1 MESEFSNFEYIQD
14 AFSNNNNNKSDESL
28 LDFNILSQIRTNQD
42 KNEITETETIINNE
56 IQNKIEVIKQVVD
69 ILGSHLNTYFETLK
83 NNTKRLEKPRIDEKI
98 LKNIGKKTIK
108 EIYSNNSKHNE
119 NIINNLISNKND
131 DNSIKKAV
139 LIDIMHLEFRIY
151 YSYFVSDKYLIQ
163 NSNLFY
169 TIDTLSNLLE
179 KIEKKEFEKLSIF
192 ERNSQ
197 IGKNKVNS
205 ILNDFKTKA
214 LELQDE
220 INNVI

>member
-14 AFSNNNNNKSDESL
+14 ALSNNINNELDESL
-28 LDFNILSQIRTNQD
+28 LDFNILSQIRTNKDQS
-42 KNEITETETIINNE
+42 EINETETTNNNE

-69 ILGSHLNTYFETLK
+69 ILGSHLNTYFEALK
-83 NNTKRLEKPRIDEKI
+83 NNTKRLEKPKIDEKI

-139 LIDIMHLEFRIY
+139 LIDILHLEFRIY
-151 YSYFVSDKYLIQ
+151 YSSFVSDKYLIQ

>member
-14 AFSNNNNNKSDESL
+14 ALSNNNNKSDESL
-28 LDFNILSQIRTNQD
+28 LDFNILSQIRTNHDQ
-42 KNEITETETIINNE
+42 NEITETETIINNE
-56 IQNKIEVIKQVVD
+56 IQKKIEVIKQVVD
-69 ILGSHLNTYFETLK
+69 ILDSHLNTYFETLK

-119 NIINNLISNKND
+119 NIINNLISNSNN

-139 LIDIMHLEFRIY
+139 LIDILQLEFRIY
-151 YSYFVSDKYLIQ
+151 YSSFVSDKYLIQ

>member
-14 AFSNNNNNKSDESL
+14 ALSNNNNKSDESL
-28 LDFNILSQIRTNQD
+28 LDFNILSQIRTNHDQ
-42 KNEITETETIINNE
+42 NEITETETIINNE

-69 ILGSHLNTYFETLK
+69 ILGSHLNTYFEALK

-119 NIINNLISNKND
+119 NIINNLISNSND

-151 YSYFVSDKYLIQ
+151 YSSFVSDKYLIQ

-179 KIEKKEFEKLSIF
+179 KIEKEEFEKLSIF

>member
-1 MESEFSNFEYIQD
+1 M
-14 AFSNNNNNKSDESL
+14 
-28 LDFNILSQIRTNQD
+28 
-42 KNEITETETIINNE
+42 
-56 IQNKIEVIKQVVD
+56 
-69 ILGSHLNTYFETLK
+69 
-83 NNTKRLEKPRIDEKI
+83 
-98 LKNIGKKTIK
+98 KNIGKKTIK

-139 LIDIMHLEFRIY
+139 LIDILQLEFRIY
-151 YSYFVSDKYLIQ
+151 YSSFVSDKYLIQ

>member
-1 MESEFSNFEYIQD
+1 M
-14 AFSNNNNNKSDESL
+14 K
-28 LDFNILSQIRTNQD
+28 
-42 KNEITETETIINNE
+42 
-56 IQNKIEVIKQVVD
+56 
-69 ILGSHLNTYFETLK
+69 
-83 NNTKRLEKPRIDEKI
+83 
-98 LKNIGKKTIK
+98 
-108 EIYSNNSKHNE
+108 
-119 NIINNLISNKND
+119 
-131 DNSIKKAV
+131 
-139 LIDIMHLEFRIY
+139 LEFRFY
-151 YSYFVSDKYLIQ
+151 YSSFVSDKYLIQ

>member
-14 AFSNNNNNKSDESL
+14 ALSNNINNELDESL
-28 LDFNILSQIRTNQD
+28 LDFNILSQIRTNKDQS
-42 KNEITETETIINNE
+42 EINETETTNNNE

-139 LIDIMHLEFRIY
+139 LIDILHLEFRIY
-151 YSYFVSDKYLIQ
+151 YSSFVSDKYLIQ

>member
-14 AFSNNNNNKSDESL
+14 ALSNNNNKSDESL

-42 KNEITETETIINNE
+42 QNEITETETTINNE

-69 ILGSHLNTYFETLK
+69 ILGSHLNTYFEALK
-83 NNTKRLEKPRIDEKI
+83 NNTKRLEKPKIDEKI

-119 NIINNLISNKND
+119 NIINNLISNSND

-139 LIDIMHLEFRIY
+139 LIDILQLEFRIY
-151 YSYFVSDKYLIQ
+151 YSSFVSDKYLIQ

-214 LELQDE
+214 LELEAE

>member
-14 AFSNNNNNKSDESL
+14 ALSNNNNKSDESL
-28 LDFNILSQIRTNQD
+28 LDFNILSQIRTNKD
-42 KNEITETETIINNE
+42 PNEITETETTINNE

-69 ILGSHLNTYFETLK
+69 ILGSHLNTYFEALK
-83 NNTKRLEKPRIDEKI
+83 NNTKRLEKPKIDEKI

-119 NIINNLISNKND
+119 NIINNLISNSND

-139 LIDIMHLEFRIY
+139 LIDILQLEFRIY
-151 YSYFVSDKYLIQ
+151 YSSFVSDKYLIQ

>member
-14 AFSNNNNNKSDESL
+14 ALSNNNNKSDESL

-42 KNEITETETIINNE
+42 KNEITETETTINNE

-69 ILGSHLNTYFETLK
+69 ILDSHLNTYFETLK
-83 NNTKRLEKPRIDEKI
+83 NNTKRLEKPKIDEKI

-119 NIINNLISNKND
+119 NIINNLISNSND

-139 LIDIMHLEFRIY
+139 LIDILKLEFRFY
-151 YSYFVSDKYLIQ
+151 YSSFVSDKYLIQ

>member
-14 AFSNNNNNKSDESL
+14 ALSNNNNKSDESL
-28 LDFNILSQIRTNQD
+28 LDFNILSQIRTNHDQ
-42 KNEITETETIINNE
+42 NEITETETIINNE
-56 IQNKIEVIKQVVD
+56 IQKKIEVIKQVVD
-69 ILGSHLNTYFETLK
+69 ILGSHLNTYFEALK

-119 NIINNLISNKND
+119 NIINNLISNSND

-139 LIDIMHLEFRIY
+139 LIDILQLEFRIY
-151 YSYFVSDKYLIQ
+151 YSSFVSDKYLIQ

-179 KIEKKEFEKLSIF
+179 KIEKEEFEKLSIF

>member
-1 MESEFSNFEYIQD
+1 M
-14 AFSNNNNNKSDESL
+14 
-28 LDFNILSQIRTNQD
+28 
-42 KNEITETETIINNE
+42 
-56 IQNKIEVIKQVVD
+56 
-69 ILGSHLNTYFETLK
+69 NTYLETLK
-83 NNTKRLEKPRIDEKI
+83 NNTKRLEKPKIDEKI

-119 NIINNLISNKND
+119 NIINNLISNSND

-139 LIDIMHLEFRIY
+139 LIDILQLEFRIY
-151 YSYFVSDKYLIQ
+151 YSSFVSYLIQ

>member
-1 MESEFSNFEYIQD
+1 MKE
-14 AFSNNNNNKSDESL
+14 
-28 LDFNILSQIRTNQD
+28 NQ
-42 KNEITETETIINNE
+42 
-56 IQNKIEVIKQVVD
+56 
-69 ILGSHLNTYFETLK
+69 Y
-83 NNTKRLEKPRIDEKI
+83 TKRLEKPRVDEKI

-139 LIDIMHLEFRIY
+139 LIDILQLEFRIY
-151 YSYFVSDKYLIQ
+151 YSSFVSDKYLIQ

>member
-14 AFSNNNNNKSDESL
+14 ALSNNNNKSDESL
-28 LDFNILSQIRTNQD
+28 LDFNILSQIRTNHDQ
-42 KNEITETETIINNE
+42 NEITETETIINNE

-69 ILGSHLNTYFETLK
+69 ILGSHLNTYLETLK

-119 NIINNLISNKND
+119 NIINNLISNSND

-139 LIDIMHLEFRIY
+139 LIDILQLEFRIY
-151 YSYFVSDKYLIQ
+151 YSSFVSDKYLIQ

-179 KIEKKEFEKLSIF
+179 KIEKEEFEKLSIF

>member
-14 AFSNNNNNKSDESL
+14 ALSNNNNNKSDESL
-28 LDFNILSQIRTNQD
+28 LDFNILSQIRTNHDQ
-42 KNEITETETIINNE
+42 NEITETETIINNE

-69 ILGSHLNTYFETLK
+69 ILGSHLNAYFEALK
-83 NNTKRLEKPRIDEKI
+83 NNTKRLEKPKIDEKI

-131 DNSIKKAV
+131 DNSNKKAV

-151 YSYFVSDKYLIQ
+151 YSSFVSDKCLIQ

-179 KIEKKEFEKLSIF
+179 KIEKEEFEKLSIF

-214 LELQDE
+214 LELKDE

>member
-14 AFSNNNNNKSDESL
+14 ALSNNNNKSDESL
-28 LDFNILSQIRTNQD
+28 LDFNILSQIRTNKD
-42 KNEITETETIINNE
+42 PNEIAETETTINNE
-56 IQNKIEVIKQVVD
+56 NQNKIEVIKQVVD
-69 ILGSHLNTYFETLK
+69 ILGSHLNTYFEALK

-119 NIINNLISNKND
+119 NIINNLISNSND

-139 LIDIMHLEFRIY
+139 LIDILQLEFRIY
-151 YSYFVSDKYLIQ
+151 YSSFVSDKYLIQ

-179 KIEKKEFEKLSIF
+179 KIEKEELEKLSIF

-197 IGKNKVNS
+197 IGKNKVNT

>member
-1 MESEFSNFEYIQD
+1 MS
-14 AFSNNNNNKSDESL
+14 NNNNKSDESL
-28 LDFNILSQIRTNQD
+28 LDFTILSQIRTNQD
-42 KNEITETETIINNE
+42 HNEITETETTINNE

-69 ILGSHLNTYFETLK
+69 ILGSHLNTYFEALK
-83 NNTKRLEKPRIDEKI
+83 NNTKPLEKPKIDEKI
-98 LKNIGKKTIK
+98 LKNVGKKTIK

-139 LIDIMHLEFRIY
+139 LIDILQLEFRIY
-151 YSYFVSDKYLIQ
+151 YSSFVSDKYLIQ

>member
-14 AFSNNNNNKSDESL
+14 ALSNNNNNKSDESL
-28 LDFNILSQIRTNQD
+28 LDFNILSQIRTNHDQ
-42 KNEITETETIINNE
+42 NEITETETIINNE

-69 ILGSHLNTYFETLK
+69 ILGSHLNTYFEALK

-119 NIINNLISNKND
+119 NIINNLISNSND

-139 LIDIMHLEFRIY
+139 LIDILQLEFRIY
-151 YSYFVSDKYLIQ
+151 YSSFVSDKYLIQ

>member
-14 AFSNNNNNKSDESL
+14 ALSNNNNKSDESL
-28 LDFNILSQIRTNQD
+28 LDFNILSQIRTNHDQ
-42 KNEITETETIINNE
+42 NEITETETIINNE

-119 NIINNLISNKND
+119 NIINNLISNSND

-139 LIDIMHLEFRIY
+139 LIDILQLEFRIY
-151 YSYFVSDKYLIQ
+151 YSSFVSDKYLIQ

-197 IGKNKVNS
+197 IGKNKVNT
-205 ILNDFKTKA
+205 ILIDFKTKA

>member
-14 AFSNNNNNKSDESL
+14 ALSNNNNNKSDESL

-42 KNEITETETIINNE
+42 KNEITETETTINNE

-69 ILGSHLNTYFETLK
+69 ILGSHLNTYFEALK

-119 NIINNLISNKND
+119 NIINNLISNSND

-139 LIDIMHLEFRIY
+139 LIDILQLEFRIY
-151 YSYFVSDKYLIQ
+151 YSSFVSDKYLIQ

-179 KIEKKEFEKLSIF
+179 KIEKEEFEKLSIF